1 MRLPD
6 NVDHSY
12 TFVPLGNMGQSWH
25 ITGPLTLWPSRGDV
39 PGRMQDEQQPGRQAG
54 PRHEP
59 PASSCYH
66 HRTSIKHAKPESKMT
81 PADFP
86 ALLAVGRFSASLP
99 PSGSLSRSHFHQGT
113 CFLHAPS
120 MPLGRALTA
129 PAGRDLSLALSH
141 HLARGVRRD
150 TDIAHVTP
158 KYLLSCHLCSL
169 PAAQEAGRTST
180 FIPISQMWKPR
191 LGQMRRLSWES
202 TALAFWLHGLRFGEG
217 DTMSPPG
224 CFLLGLGQ

>member
-6 NVDHSY
+6 NVDHSH

-66 HRTSIKHAKPESKMT
+66 HRTSIKHVKPESKMT

-120 MPLGRALTA
+120 IPLGRALTA

-141 HLARGVRRD
+141 RLAQGRARQAHSPRD
-150 TDIAHVTP
+150 SQVP
-158 KYLLSCHLCSL
+158 SQLSSLLSPSSPGSRKNKHFYTHFTDVET
-169 PAAQEAGRTST
+169 EARTDEKA
-180 FIPISQMWKPR
+180 F
-191 LGQMRRLSWES
+191 LGKQSPGV
-202 TALAFWLHGLRFGEG
+202 LAPWA
-217 DTMSPPG
+217 TIW
-224 CFLLGLGQ
+224 